1 MRTNT
6 TPSFPSNSAL
16 TRGTRVLMSA
26 GYLAAASATQD
37 ELGTIAD
44 TTLSTD
50 TMATIIPINESGV
63 KQFVASAAIT
73 QYATVY
79 AAASGKITSTPGTLR
94 RGIALEAA
102 SGDGAIIPV
111 LVQHGSAAAL

>member
-1 MRTNT
+1 
-6 TPSFPSNSAL
+6 
-16 TRGTRVLMSA
+16 MSG
-26 GYLAAASATQD
+26 GYLAAASGTQD

-50 TMATIIPINESGV
+50 TMAAVIPFNEAGV
-63 KQFVASAAIT
+63 KEFIASGSVT

-79 AAASGKITSTPGTLR
+79 AAASGKVTSTPGTLR
-94 RGIALEAA
+94 RGVALLAA

-111 LVQHGSAAAL
+111 LVQGGSAAAL

>member
-1 MRTNT
+1 MRTNS
-6 TPSFPSNSAL
+6 TPTFPNNAAL
-16 TRGTRVLMSA
+16 GRGIRVKMSA
-26 GYLAAASATQD
+26 GYLAAASGTED

-44 TTLSTD
+44 TVLATD
-50 TMATIIPINESGV
+50 TVASVIPIGESGV

-79 AAASGKITSTPGTLR
+79 AAASGKVTSTPGTLR